1 MLKTTPE
8 YVSAHLRD
16 LTATAPTARA
26 AEAMA
31 HRRDE
36 RHRKLSRFIAT
47 IYRATPFANKAR
59 EAEVAP
65 GEPKP
70 AT

>member
-8 YVSAHLRD
+8 YMSAHLRD

-36 RHRKLSRFIAT
+36 RRQRLSRFFAT
-47 IYRATPFANKAR
+47 IYRATPFANKAH
-59 EAEVAP
+59 ETEVAP
-65 GEPKP
+65 SEPKP

>member
-36 RHRKLSRFIAT
+36 RRQRLSRFFAT
-47 IYRATPFANKAR
+47 INRATPFANKAR

-65 GEPKP
+65 SEPKP

>member
-8 YVSAHLRD
+8 YMSAHLRD
-16 LTATAPTARA
+16 LANMAPTARA

-36 RHRKLSRFIAT
+36 RRQRLSRFFAT

-59 EAEVAP
+59 DTEVAP
-65 GEPKP
+65 SEPKP

>member
-8 YVSAHLRD
+8 YMSAHLRD
-16 LTATAPTARA
+16 LTAMAPTPRT

-36 RHRKLSRFIAT
+36 RRRRFSRLFAT

-59 EAEVAP
+59 ESEVASS
-65 GEPKP
+65 EPKP

>member
-8 YVSAHLRD
+8 YMSAHLRD
-16 LTATAPTARA
+16 LTAMAPTART

-36 RHRKLSRFIAT
+36 RRLRLSRLFAT

-59 EAEVAP
+59 ESEVAP
-65 GEPKP
+65 SEPKP

>member
-8 YVSAHLRD
+8 YMSAHLRD

-36 RHRKLSRFIAT
+36 RRQRLSRFFAT
-47 IYRATPFANKAR
+47 IYRATPFASKAH
-59 EAEVAP
+59 ETEVAP

>member
-8 YVSAHLRD
+8 YMSAHLRD

-36 RHRKLSRFIAT
+36 RRQRLSRFFAT
-47 IYRATPFANKAR
+47 IYRATPFAN
-59 EAEVAP
+59 EAGKTEVAP

>member
-8 YVSAHLRD
+8 YMSAHLRD
-16 LTATAPTARA
+16 LAGAAPTARA
-26 AEAMA
+26 TEAMA

-36 RHRKLSRFIAT
+36 RRQRLSRFFAT

-59 EAEVAP
+59 ETEVAP
-65 GEPKP
+65 SEPKP

>member
-8 YVSAHLRD
+8 YMSAHLRD
-16 LTATAPTARA
+16 LAGAAPTALA

-36 RHRKLSRFIAT
+36 RHKKLSRFIAT
-47 IYRATPFANKAR
+47 IYRATPFAKEAR

-65 GEPKP
+65 SEPKP

>member
-1 MLKTTPE
+1 
-8 YVSAHLRD
+8 
-16 LTATAPTARA
+16 
-26 AEAMA
+26 MA

-36 RHRKLSRFIAT
+36 RRQRLSRFFAT

-59 EAEVAP
+59 ETEVAP

>member
-26 AEAMA
+26 AEAMTR
-31 HRRDE
+31 RRDE
-36 RHRKLSRFIAT
+36 RRRRLSRFVAT

-59 EAEVAP
+59 DTEVAP
-65 GEPKP
+65 SEPKP